1 MQEQRIG
8 HRMQE
13 VLYWVAKHP
22 GETQNVIAGLAGPN
36 GSHRFG
42 TQAVKRCLRAGLIE
56 NRSTNG
62 WSKLYIVE

>member
-8 HRMQE
+8 RRME
-13 VLYWVAKHP
+13 VVLYWVRNQP
-22 GETQNVIAGLAGPN
+22 GATINVIAGLAGPN

-42 TQAVKRCLRAGLIE
+42 TQAVRRCLRAGLIE

-62 WSKLYIVE
+62 WSKLYIKE